1 MIFANNNRKLLKVNT
16 PKKKG
21 SDHKMDKWRQ
31 YDEKDRYSGF
41 IDPPADSELGM
52 PENEYPPGDEEE
64 SSEEYSED
72 DQSGQNLS
80 VVPEER
86 ENSTIMGDPNRQHDL
101 NFYSAEDDSAEE
113 GDFQTESSS
122 DHYWRD
128 QISGVFKKAKKGLL
142 SYKKNV
148 KGNIEDAINNKKV
161 IEAELDNIATKPER
175 WRILRRRIK
184 FLAMMR
190 KGAQHRKIYG
200 EHPWKTIVSDESGM
214 IDAMRNEVFIWE
226 KEKRRKKCLLYDD
239 HKVRQI
245 WNFILIW
252 LFVYTAFITP

>member
-1 MIFANNNRKLLKVNT
+1 
-16 PKKKG
+16 
-21 SDHKMDKWRQ
+21 
-31 YDEKDRYSGF
+31 
-41 IDPPADSELGM
+41 M
-52 PENEYPPGDEEE
+52 PENHFAPGDEDE
-64 SSEEYSED
+64 SSEEYSD
-72 DQSGQNLS
+72 DEQSGQNLS
-80 VVPEER
+80 VIREER
-86 ENSTIMGDPNRQHDL
+86 ENSTVMGDHIRVHDS
-101 NFYSAEDDSAEE
+101 NFYSADEEDSNEPEND
-113 GDFQTESSS
+113 QTESSS

-128 QISGVFKKAKKGLL
+128 QIYGVFKKAKKGLL

-148 KGNIEDAINNKKV
+148 KEDIEDAINNKKV

-200 EHPWKTIVSDESGM
+200 EHPWKTVVSDESGM

-239 HKVRQI
+239 HKVRQV